1 MGLIKQIGELVRI
14 PGLIFLLRRSYKAQ
28 RQFMEA
34 SMLQDLNAF
43 IKDNEGHLSES
54 DISKMRFYYGLA
66 VPVIGEI
73 YKQLWGSGLSDAERR
88 TLTYLG
94 AATGLFDDFFDQD
107 HVSLPRLRNMLLRPD
122 LNDARTPKERLFI
135 QFYLKALEHS
145 NAELIKQ
152 YCIDIYEAQVNSVR
166 QSDPELPL
174 EEITAITKEKGGVS
188 ILLYRAAL
196 ERDISEQE
204 KELILQIG
212 FLGQLE
218 NDIFDIYKDHIAGI
232 RTLATTAESFS
243 ALRET
248 FTGVLSEVYRRIDH
262 LNFPER
268 NKRRFARLF
277 SAVASRGLVC
287 LDQLQAL
294 ETEHLNLSDFT
305 RKQLICDMGTV
316 KNNWKWIGYHTKHN
330 EKL

>member
-1 MGLIKQIGELVRI
+1 MIKQTGELVRI
-14 PGLIFLLRRSYKAQ
+14 PGLILLLRSSYKAQ

-54 DISKMRFYYGLA
+54 DIAKMRFYYGLA

-73 YKQLWGSGLSDAERR
+73 YKQLWASELSDAERT

-107 HVSLPRLRNMLLRPD
+107 NVSLPRLRLMLLRPD
-122 LNDARTPKERLFI
+122 LNDAETPKERLFI

-152 YCIDIYEAQVNSVR
+152 YCIDIYEAQVHSVR
-166 QSDPELPL
+166 QSDPELPT
-174 EEITAITKEKGGVS
+174 EEITAITREKGGVS

-204 KELILQIG
+204 KELIIEIG

-232 RTLATTAESFS
+232 RTLATTARSFS

-248 FTGVLSEVYRRIDH
+248 FTGVLSEVYRGIDR
-262 LNFPER
+262 LDFPER

-287 LDQLQAL
+287 LDQLQKL
-294 ETEHLNLSDFT
+294 ETEHFQLSDFT

-316 KNNWKWIGYHTKHN
+316 RNNLKWIGYHIRHS
-330 EKL
+330 EWR

>member
-1 MGLIKQIGELVRI
+1 MGLIKQTGELVRI
-14 PGLIFLLRRSYKAQ
+14 PGLILLLRSSYKAQ

-54 DISKMRFYYGLA
+54 DIAKMRFYYGLA

-73 YKQLWGSGLSDAERR
+73 YKQLWASELSDAERT

-107 HVSLPRLRNMLLRPD
+107 NVSLPRLRLMLLRPD
-122 LNDARTPKERLFI
+122 LNDAETPKERLFI

-166 QSDPELPL
+166 QSDPELPP
-174 EEITAITKEKGGVS
+174 EEITAITREKGGVS

-204 KELILQIG
+204 KELIIEIG

-232 RTLATTAESFS
+232 RTLATTARSFS

-248 FTGVLSEVYRRIDH
+248 FTGVLSEVYRGIDR
-262 LNFPER
+262 LDFPER

-287 LDQLQAL
+287 LDQLEKL
-294 ETEHLNLSDFT
+294 EKEHFQLSDFT

-316 KNNWKWIGYHTKHN
+316 RNNLRWIGYHLKHS
-330 EKL
+330 ERR